1 MAQSIRDVAVR
12 ASKTFVQA
20 AIASVPFSK
29 WVALVGKSAS
39 LPTWLALVI
48 PALAAGVSGVMN
60 GTAAA
65 KAYRK
70 SKKDQKLA
78 QDLANLAKA
87 IDVAVEQRV
96 KSQSVRQ
103 ILQAV
108 DSNIP
113 DPQESVQQAATQL
126 AGDIATNATQV
137 SVIPPPANGSPA

>member
-1 MAQSIRDVAVR
+1 MAQTIRDVAVR
-12 ASKTFVQA
+12 SGKTFVQA

-60 GTAAA
+60 GTTAI

-70 SKKDQKLA
+70 IKKDQKLA

-103 ILQAV
+103 VLQAV
-108 DSNIP
+108 DVMIP
-113 DPQESVQQAATQL
+113 GPQESIQTAAIQL
-126 AGDIATNATQV
+126 AGDVATNATQT
-137 SVIPPPANGSPA
+137 SVIPPPVSGSPA